1 MVYTGLAFVD
11 ANGAA
16 RELLE
21 TASAG
26 DTGIATI
33 SVVAWRKPFFV
44 AGADSDKTAVRLGL
58 LLPMTGWAAG
68 LFIVGAASLAVA
80 DINASPTLMQ
90 GRRVEYKLC
99 GVWGTDQRSASESS
113 SYGLQPT
120 FARRLLHEKHCHLCL
135 ANGHHAQRCGHSRS
149 SSGHVASFSVCDAAS
164 RWTRILRP
172 RGSRADECTLLR
184 CTSYVMRGWRHSS
197 YFICSKHG

>member
-11 ANGAA
+11 ANGAASSA

-44 AGADSDKTAVRLGL
+44 AGADSDKTVVRLGL

-90 GRRVEYKLC
+90 GRRVEYKWRDDGC
-99 GVWGTDQRSASESS
+99 SSIKGTTALSRMLEGDPIHAVIGATCSVACLPTGYLSAGRNVPQISS
-113 SYGLQPT
+113 
-120 FARRLLHEKHCHLCL
+120 AC
-135 ANGHHAQRCGHSRS
+135 
-149 SSGHVASFSVCDAAS
+149 SSGVIRSPHYSPSRLNLLALLCRISRISFRFVAS
-164 RWTRILRP
+164 W
-172 RGSRADECTLLR
+172 
-184 CTSYVMRGWRHSS
+184 
-197 YFICSKHG
+197 